1 MANRREKRGSTRQDS
16 PAASLRIVARP
27 PVSSAP
33 GPGAAPFRRFF
44 VIYRELSR
52 VIASCA
58 VGMAAL
64 LRPADVRV
72 TRPVTRRPRRPR
84 PPADRRTH
92 RLLSNHPTITL
103 RRSVQVLPSD

>member
-72 TRPVTRRPRRPR
+72 TRPVTRRPR

-92 RLLSNHPTITL
+92 RLLSNHPTIIL